1 MDILK
6 DDLNREMTRIKEQLD
21 KAAPM
26 NEEDLKLILLS
37 MLLEEDLHESK

>member
-1 MDILK
+1 MDMLR
-6 DDLNREMTRIKEQLD
+6 DDLNRETIRIKEQLD

-26 NEEDLKLILLS
+26 NEEDMKVILLS